1 MPLSRELLR
10 ELIKGEGWE
19 VLTELLWMH
28 KLEYLARVRSGL
40 GTQAGLEAE
49 GAVLAIERLLQL
61 PMELEQEERIR
72 REERLVEIETE
83 KLASAA
89 EEDDGF

>member
-1 MPLSRELLR
+1 M
-10 ELIKGEGWE
+10 
-19 VLTELLWMH
+19 
-28 KLEYLARVRSGL
+28 RSGL